1 MCPLGYHDPSFQ
13 IALLFATLV
22 NTPLEHPD
30 PSKLPKLQ
38 LFYNTFVRRNS
49 VFVSSIF
56 LGAFAFSITFDL
68 ATTAFCKSAGLLR
81 KI

>member
-1 MCPLGYHDPSFQ
+1 MAP
-13 IALLFATLV
+13 
-22 NTPLEHPD
+22 
-30 PSKLPKLQ
+30 

-68 ATTAFCKSAGLLR
+68 ATTAFWERHNRGKLWKDIRDKYVKTGEEED
-81 KI
+81 